1 MLNKYCVTS
10 LMEQKRFNFCTNR
23 NPHIEAIQSSLQKVK
38 LDDILRGSLV
48 ARYTTLLHDYN
59 KRKKRYS
66 WSFHI
71 LRIIITVGS
80 LIVPAVL
87 SVQYTSGNVDDQTAS
102 MSTQVYWVVWTLSLF
117 VTISN
122 GIMSLLK
129 MDKKYHSLHTTFE
142 QLISEGWQ
150 FVHLSGKYYGQFTPG
165 IQASHENQFPF
176 FCYYIEKVRMKHIED
191 EYYKTNEQ
199 SNENQ
204 KDSSYQPKTP
214 WRPPFTNTTVNSV
227 PSSNT
232 VLNLNQDA
240 EESSTH
246 VINGNQTTVARKSNA
261 AES

>member
-1 MLNKYCVTS
+1 
-10 LMEQKRFNFCTNR
+10 MEQKRFNFCKIR
-23 NPHIEAIQSSLQKVK
+23 NKHIEAIHTSLQKVK
-38 LDDILRGSLV
+38 LEENIRNSLI
-48 ARYTTLLHDYN
+48 ARYTTLLQDYN
-59 KRKKRYS
+59 GRKLRYS
-66 WSFHI
+66 WSYHI

-87 SVQYTSGNVDDQTAS
+87 SVQYTSGNVNDQTTS

-122 GIMSLLK
+122 GFMSLLK

-165 IQASHENQFPF
+165 IEVSHENQFPF
-176 FCYYIEKVRMKHIED
+176 FCFYIEKVRMKHIED
-191 EYYKTNEQ
+191 EYYKTA
-199 SNENQ
+199 ENIEPNNN
-204 KDSSYQPKTP
+204 DSSYQPKTP
-214 WRPPFTNTTVNSV
+214 WRLPFTATTTSSSKTASSV
-227 PSSNT
+227 I
-232 VLNLNQDA
+232 LNMPNHEA

-246 VINGNQTTVARKSNA
+246 LINGSQTTVARKSNA